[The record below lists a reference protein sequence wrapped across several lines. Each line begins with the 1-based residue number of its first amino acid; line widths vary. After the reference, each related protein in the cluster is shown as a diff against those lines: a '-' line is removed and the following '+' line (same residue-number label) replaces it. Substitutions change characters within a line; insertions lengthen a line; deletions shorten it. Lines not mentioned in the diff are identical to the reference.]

1 MLPKRKR
8 KLNEKSS
15 FIQDESKTSP
25 LIEIENIEEEG
36 DEHRSVTN
44 RIPEKGGLLESHEPP
59 STVNDSL
66 SLSDED
72 IKIEPVRPDS

>member
-1 MLPKRKR
+1 
-8 KLNEKSS
+8 
-15 FIQDESKTSP
+15 
-25 LIEIENIEEEG
+25 
-36 DEHRSVTN
+36 VTN